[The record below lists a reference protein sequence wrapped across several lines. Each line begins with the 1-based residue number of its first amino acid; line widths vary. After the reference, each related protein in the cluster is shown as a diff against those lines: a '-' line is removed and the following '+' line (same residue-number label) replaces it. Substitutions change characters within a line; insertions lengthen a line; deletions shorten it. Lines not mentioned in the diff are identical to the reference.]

1 MKNVE
6 TGSEVTAMAAF
17 RRETKMGLHGFYA
30 LWELLVASPSCRI
43 GQKSLPK
50 FGSATSVIYS
60 PIWRTKVAA
69 CAKHFVGDGGTMH
82 GKDESNTVIDWEE
95 LLRIHMPAYY
105 PSILMGVSTV
115 MVSYS
120 SLNGEKMH
128 ANPVLVTNFLKGTLN
143 FKIMIPNNH
152 TEFIDTL
159 TYLVK
164 NGFIPMDRIDDAV
177 TRILRVKLAMGLF
190 EDPWADLSLADQL
203 GSKAHR
209 DMAREAVR
217 KSLVLLK
224 NDGPLLP
231 LPKKA
236 TRILVAGTHAN
247 NIGNQCGGWTIAWQG
262 KSGNI
267 TTGTTILE
275 AVISVVDP
283 TTEVVYNE
291 NPDAEFMGSNEFS
304 YAIVVVG
311 EYPYAEYD
319 GDSAD
324 MTIPEPGP
332 ATITAVCG
340 SIKCVTVLVSGRPL
354 VVEPYLP
361 LIDAFAAAWF
371 PGSEVQGVS
380 DVLFGD
386 YEFTGKLPRTW
397 FKTVDQLPMNVSD
410 SHYDPLFPFGF
421 GLTATQPIADS

>member
-1 MKNVE
+1 
-6 TGSEVTAMAAF
+6 
-17 RRETKMGLHGFYA
+17 
-30 LWELLVASPSCRI
+30 
-43 GQKSLPK
+43 
-50 FGSATSVIYS
+50 
-60 PIWRTKVAA
+60 
-69 CAKHFVGDGGTMH
+69 MH

-128 ANPVLVTNFLKGTLN
+128 ANRVLVTNFLKGTLN
-143 FKIMIPNNH
+143 FKGFVISDSEGIDKITNPPHSNYTYSVLMGVGAGIDMIMIPNNH

-190 EDPWADLSLADQL
+190 EDPWADLTLADQL

-209 DMAREAVR
+209 DLAREAVR

-275 AVISVVDP
+275 AIISTVDP
-283 TTEVVYNE
+283 TTEVVYHE

-324 MTIPEPGP
+324 LTIPEPGL

-361 LIDAFAAAWF
+361 LMDAFVAAWF
-371 PGSEVQGVS
+371 PGSEGQGVS

-397 FKTVDQLPMNVSD
+397 FKTVDQLPMNVGD

-421 GLTATQPIADS
+421 GLTATQAHANS